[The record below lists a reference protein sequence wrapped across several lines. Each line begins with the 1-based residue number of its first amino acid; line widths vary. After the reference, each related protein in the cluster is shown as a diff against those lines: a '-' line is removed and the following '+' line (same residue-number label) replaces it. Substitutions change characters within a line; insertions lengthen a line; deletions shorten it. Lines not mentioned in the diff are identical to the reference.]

1 MELMQWL
8 FTSIDEIIDCDY
20 INNQEEKTEL
30 KMIHNVKDQIIDMI
44 VDSTA
49 ELYLK
54 WEDEKSNEK
63 INGLEEFLDV
73 LSDKLK
79 KVLEI

>member
-1 MELMQWL
+1 M
-8 FTSIDEIIDCDY
+8 
-20 INNQEEKTEL
+20 
-30 KMIHNVKDQIIDMI
+30 NVKDQIIDMI

-49 ELYLK
+49 ELYLT